1 MSLNLCAAAKETRM
15 RSFISRAALRLGFGL
30 CLALPSLTAKAAILL
45 ANPDTHP
52 DSVAGQWDMSLGQ
65 TNRKCRMTLRAE
77 KVDAAHGIG
86 MPAGCRRAMPI
97 LAGVSTWVVNNWT
110 VNDARHLALVDA
122 AGRSVLDF
130 TAGAGDTMTANGP
143 NGEIYQLVA
152 VEQSATTS
160 SAFQSIDANRA
171 PGFAAIQTNTV
182 QTAPLQ
188 TTPLQTAPVQIAA
201 ASAASEVAAARPR
214 DLAGRYAILRDGGKD
229 TGCMLTLDDRSH
241 GRGGN
246 RAALAPACRDQGIV
260 IFDPVAWQ
268 IVGGRLVLT
277 ARKGHTTHLD
287 WQQNGTWLKD
297 PKEGKG
303 LALKKM

>member
-1 MSLNLCAAAKETRM
+1 
-15 RSFISRAALRLGFGL
+15 
-30 CLALPSLTAKAAILL
+30 
-45 ANPDTHP
+45 
-52 DSVAGQWDMSLGQ
+52 
-65 TNRKCRMTLRAE
+65 MTLHAE
-77 KVDAAHGIG
+77 AAGAAHGIA
-86 MPAGCRRAMPI
+86 MPAGCRRALPI
-97 LAGVSTWVVNNWT
+97 LATVSTWS
-110 VNDARHLALVDA
+110 VNDATHLALADA
-122 AGRSVLDF
+122 AGHSVLDF
-130 TAGAGDTMTANGP
+130 VAGASNAMIASGP
-143 NGEIYQLVA
+143 EGETYQLVA
-152 VEQSATTS
+152 VAQNEAPGPAFRSPDAT
-160 SAFQSIDANRA
+160 RA
-171 PGFAAIQTNTV
+171 PGFAPARPV
-182 QTAPLQ
+182 QTVPVE
-188 TTPLQTAPVQIAA
+188 TAPVQTAA
-201 ASAASEVAAARPR
+201 ASAASEIAAARPR
-214 DLAGRYAILRDGGKD
+214 DMAGRYAILRDGGKD